1 MRLPFDVARYL
12 GETEE
17 GICKVRSE
25 CRRYTERET
34 AHRLTLF
41 FEPPID
47 GCLETGCELKIDLFV
62 DANNMV
68 PNA

>member
-1 MRLPFDVARYL
+1 MGLPFDVARCL

-25 CRRYTERET
+25 CRRYTERDT
-34 AHRLTLF
+34 GHRLTLF

-47 GCLETGCELKIDLFV
+47 GCLDTGCELKIGLFP
-62 DANNMV
+62 DARKMV